1 MHDAV
6 TEENTSEV
14 CRVLDDLVHI
24 LCKYTVAI

>member
-6 TEENTSEV
+6 TEENASEV

-24 LCKYTVAI
+24 LCKYLG